1 MQRGLLPKRRR
12 LRFVSER
19 VYLLLQLLSLKLEF
33 AQFPNEL
40 CAFSTFGW
48 EVFLLGERLA
58 LLSGYQEGAREYQRL
73 KPGISISAVALLE
86 FLAGLEEFRLVK

>member
-33 AQFPNEL
+33 DQFPNEL

-48 EVFLLGERLA
+48 EVFLLGE
-58 LLSGYQEGAREYQRL
+58 
-73 KPGISISAVALLE
+73 
-86 FLAGLEEFRLVK
+86 